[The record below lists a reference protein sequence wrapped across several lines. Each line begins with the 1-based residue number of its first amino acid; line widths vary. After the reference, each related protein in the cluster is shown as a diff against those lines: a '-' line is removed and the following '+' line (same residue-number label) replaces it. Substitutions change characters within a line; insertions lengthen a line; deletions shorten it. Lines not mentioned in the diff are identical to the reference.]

1 MFHSHRQ
8 MTPVVQTNSLGQSSG
23 VPGISRAP
31 ANKRPLPPMPA
42 AVDGQVLFQTA
53 EGVTV
58 TGTPVQFNRH
68 GIVWELYNPSLA
80 PRLSETLDQFKI
92 LFQGRTL
99 YAGRAVVN
107 NLVDAGTKTVCDATL
122 DEANWTGLDFS
133 APLADGQLAQA
144 YKNFLGEWQKF
155 YQVSSAF
162 KIIVADLQMFLT
174 DLRHWLDQVELGV
187 RAAPVSGRRRLEQ
200 KIAGELGPIILPQLT
215 NFFEKF
221 EDCLRAVE
229 PEKLPAHQSFARR
242 QLHPLLLCSPFL
254 YRCFAKPLGYAGDYE
269 MVNMMLRDPLEGASL
284 YAKIINL
291 WFVRQP
297 PAEAHRNRIRRLVRQ
312 LQATTAPAASRNQ
325 IAKILSV
332 GCGPAHEVQQF
343 LQESHLADRAHFTL
357 LDFSEET
364 LAHCQSAMET
374 AKGKFNRRTQFTF
387 VKKSV
392 QQIVRE
398 AARGGAAAA
407 GKYDLVYCAGLFDY
421 LSDAFCQN
429 LTDIFYGWL
438 APGGKLVTTNVDAYN
453 PRWLTMDHI
462 MEWHLFYRR
471 GADLLALKPAAA
483 PDDLCAVQADATSV
497 NLYFEAQKPE

>member
-1 MFHSHRQ
+1 
-8 MTPVVQTNSLGQSSG
+8 MTPVVKTNGHGHGLGAH
-23 VPGISRAP
+23 GISSPP
-31 ANKRPLPPMPA
+31 AKKRPLPPTPA
-42 AVDGQVLFQTA
+42 TADGRVIFQA
-53 EGVTV
+53 ADGVTV
-58 TGTPVQFNRH
+58 EGTPVQFNRH
-68 GIVWELYNPSLA
+68 NVVWELYNPSLA
-80 PRLSETLDQFKI
+80 PRLSETLTQFKI
-92 LFQGRTL
+92 IFQGRTI

-107 NLVDAGTKTVCDATL
+107 NLVDAGAKTVCDATL
-122 DEANWTGLDFS
+122 DEASWTGLDFS
-133 APLADGQLAQA
+133 APAADGQVAQA

-155 YQVSSAF
+155 YQVSPAF
-162 KIIVADLQMFLT
+162 KVIVADMQTFLT
-174 DLRHWLDQVELGV
+174 DLRLWLDQVELGV
-187 RAAPVSGRRRLEQ
+187 RAAPASHRSSLEQ

-215 NFFEKF
+215 IFFEKF
-221 EDCLRAVE
+221 ESCLHAVV
-229 PEKLPAHQSFARR
+229 PELLPAHQSFARR

-297 PAEAHRNRIRRLVRQ
+297 PAEAHRNRIRRLLRQ
-312 LQATTAPAASRNQ
+312 LQETTARAAAQNRS
-325 IAKILSV
+325 AKILSI

-343 LQESHLADRAHFTL
+343 LQESQLADRAHFTL

-364 LAHCQSAMET
+364 LAHCQSSVAA
-374 AKGKFNRRTQFTF
+374 AKNKFNRLTQFKF

-398 AARGGAAAA
+398 SLRGGETAAA

-421 LSDAFCQN
+421 LSAALCQN

-453 PRWLTMDHI
+453 PRRLTMDHL
-462 MEWHLFYRR
+462 MAWHLFYRR
-471 GADLLALKPAAA
+471 GADMMALKPAAA

-497 NLYFEAQKPE
+497 NLYFEAQKPARE

>member
-1 MFHSHRQ
+1 
-8 MTPVVQTNSLGQSSG
+8 MTPVIKTNGHGHGNSAQ
-23 VPGISRAP
+23 GISSPP
-31 ANKRPLPPMPA
+31 AKKRPLPPTSA
-42 AVDGQVLFQTA
+42 TADGQVLFQTA

-58 TGTPVQFNRH
+58 AGTPVQFSRH
-68 GIVWELYNPSLA
+68 NVVWELYNPSLA

-92 LFQGRTL
+92 VFQGRTI

-107 NLVDAGTKTVCDATL
+107 NLVDAGAKTVCDATL
-122 DEANWTGLDFS
+122 DEANWAGLDFS
-133 APLADGQLAQA
+133 TPTADGQVAQA
-144 YKNFLGEWQKF
+144 YKHFLSEWQKF
-155 YQVSSAF
+155 HQLSPVF
-162 KIIVADLQMFLT
+162 KVIVADMQTFLT
-174 DLRHWLDQVELGV
+174 DLRLWLDQVELGV
-187 RAAPVSGRRRLEQ
+187 RAAPANRRLSLEQ

-215 NFFEKF
+215 NFFEQF
-221 EDCLRAVE
+221 EDCLRAIKAE
-229 PEKLPAHQSFARR
+229 QLPAYQSFARR

-269 MVNMMLRDPLEGASL
+269 MVNMMLRDPLEGSSL

-312 LQATTAPAASRNQ
+312 LQETTTQAVNRNQ
-325 IAKILSV
+325 TAKILSV

-343 LQESHLADRAHFTL
+343 LQASHLADRAHFTL

-364 LAHCQSAMET
+364 LAYCHTSVT
-374 AKGKFNRRTQFTF
+374 AAKNKFNRVTQFKF

-398 AARGGAAAA
+398 SGRGGAAAAA

-429 LTDIFYGWL
+429 LTDIFYDWL
-438 APGGKLVTTNVDAYN
+438 APGGRLVTTNVDSYN
-453 PRWLTMDHI
+453 PRRLTMDHI
-462 MEWHLFYRR
+462 MAWHLFYRR
-471 GADLLALKPAAA
+471 GADMLALKPAAA
-483 PDDLCAVQADATSV
+483 PDDLCAVKADTTSV